1 MCRKARHRAARAAA
15 VLLLALCGASV
26 AQDPPAPEPAPL
38 AAGLGATGRL
48 KGPIKITAQRA
59 ELENRKQA
67 VYRGN
72 VKLTADDLT
81 LTGDRLELKQP
92 AKGQF
97 EARITGGP
105 ARLLQA
111 AVGDAPAVSA
121 SAGTIVY
128 DTQAAVVALSDG
140 AQLER
145 GPDRL
150 TGDSIKYD
158 VAARR
163 ISASGAGGGQVQIVI
178 QPPAGATEPK
188 KSDDPSKP

>member
-1 MCRKARHRAARAAA
+1 MSLTPRRLAGLLSLVLAGAA
-15 VLLLALCGASV
+15 L
-26 AQDPPAPEPAPL
+26 AQDPPSRGAGAAPEPA
-38 AAGLGATGRL
+38 AAAPGLSGTGRL

-81 LTGDRLELKQP
+81 LTGERLELKQP

-105 ARLLQA
+105 ARLMQA
-111 AVGDAPAVSA
+111 AAGEAPAISA

-145 GPDRL
+145 GTDRL
-150 TGDSIKYD
+150 SGDSIKYD

-163 ISASGAGGGQVQIVI
+163 ISASGSGAGQVQIVI
-178 QPPAGATEPK
+178 QPPPGTTLPK
-188 KSDDPSKP
+188 KSDTP

>member
-1 MCRKARHRAARAAA
+1 MSPRTERLAAA
-15 VLLLALCGASV
+15 LLLGLAVAAG
-26 AQDPPAPEPAPL
+26 AQDPPP
-38 AAGLGATGRL
+38 ATGPAATPAARF

-59 ELENRKQA
+59 DLENRKQA

-92 AKGQF
+92 ARGHY
-97 EARITGGP
+97 EARISGGP
-105 ARLLQA
+105 ARLAQA
-111 AVGDAPAVSA
+111 ASGEAPAVSA

-145 GPDRL
+145 GTDRL

-163 ISASGAGGGQVQIVI
+163 ISASGTGAGQVQIVI
-178 QPPAGATEPK
+178 QPPAGAIAPK
-188 KSDDPSKP
+188 TTDKPPRP